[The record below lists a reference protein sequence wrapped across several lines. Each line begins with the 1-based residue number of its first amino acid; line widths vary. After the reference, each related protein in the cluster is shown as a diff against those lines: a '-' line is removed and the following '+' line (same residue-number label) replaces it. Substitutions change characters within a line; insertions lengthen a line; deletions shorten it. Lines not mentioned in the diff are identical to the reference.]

1 MVFRRFRVVCSVR
14 IILLTA
20 TLFLALHVV
29 SFEKIWALAFI
40 LVALSLYQVYS
51 LITYV
56 DRTNR
61 DLTRFFQ
68 SIKYEDYSQSFR
80 DEGLGRSFSALRSVL
95 ADVMNTLRKTRA
107 EKEEHAHYLQTVVQH
122 VGIGVLV
129 FQPDGTVELINN
141 AAKHLLH
148 VPWLKQISALN
159 SLSKELVETLFR
171 LPPKEKGFVKIE
183 REKETLLLSL
193 YATEFRLRGRDFK
206 LVSIQNIH
214 RELEEKEMEA
224 WQKLIRV
231 ITHEI
236 MNSVTPISTLAS
248 TINSLIT
255 EPAPLLRAKSGADA
269 EVNSE
274 GKTPS
279 DGRRTSSDALP
290 PLLGRG
296 MKSRPATTGAA
307 PPWNPL
313 RAAPR
318 AKARGMSPLVKR
330 DIRQAAQTIE
340 KRSQGLL
347 LFVDAFRS
355 LTLVPK
361 PKLQFFRLKE
371 LMDNIGRLMTPNMAG
386 KNIRFSIEV
395 DPESLEL
402 NADPEL
408 IEQVLINLLLNALQ
422 AIEGRTGA
430 EIQMKASL
438 NDRGKIIIQVI
449 DNGPGIPSENL
460 EKIFVPFFSTK
471 QGGSGIGLSLS
482 RQIMRLHRGT
492 IHVHSES
499 GGQTVFT
506 LTF

>member
-1 MVFRRFRVVCSVR
+1 MVFKRFRFICAVRVVF
-14 IILLTA
+14 LAA
-20 TLFLALHVV
+20 TLFCAFHIV
-29 SFEKIWALAFI
+29 FYEKIWALAF
-40 LVALSLYQVYS
+40 LLAGLSVYQVYA
-51 LITYV
+51 LIRFV
-56 DRTNR
+56 ERTNR
-61 DLTRFFQ
+61 DLARFFQ

-95 ADVMNTLRKTRA
+95 ADVTNTLRKTRA

-122 VGIGVLV
+122 VGIGLLV

-141 AAKHLLH
+141 AAKHLLR

-159 SLSKELVETLFR
+159 SLSQELVETLFR

-183 REKETLLLSL
+183 NERETLVLSL
-193 YATEFRLRGRDFK
+193 SATEFRLRGRDFK
-206 LVSIQNIH
+206 LVSLQNIH

-248 TINSLIT
+248 TINGLIA
-255 EPAPLLRAKSGADA
+255 EPVPILRAESDDEA
-269 EVNSE
+269 E
-274 GKTPS
+274 T
-279 DGRRTSSDALP
+279 R
-290 PLLGRG
+290 
-296 MKSRPATTGAA
+296 
-307 PPWNPL
+307 
-313 RAAPR
+313 
-318 AKARGMSPLVKR
+318 R
-330 DIRQAAQTIE
+330 DIQQAAETIE

-347 LFVDAFRS
+347 HFVDAFRS

-361 PKLQFFRLKE
+361 PKLRFFSLKE
-371 LMDNIGRLMTPNMAG
+371 LMSRAGRLMTPHPAG
-386 KNIRFSIEV
+386 KNIGFSVEV

-422 AIEGRTGA
+422 AVEGRSGA
-430 EIQMKASL
+430 EIRMKASL
-438 NDRGKIIIQVI
+438 NERGKIIVQLI
-449 DNGPGIPSENL
+449 DNGPGIPAENL

-482 RQIMRLHRGT
+482 REIMRLHRGT
-492 IHVHSES
+492 IHVYSEP
-499 GGQTVFT
+499 GVQTVFT